1 MNGVYLTKDGI
12 EYLCQLIEQA
22 YVGKETG
29 KGLST
34 NDFTTTL
41 KQKLDGIESGAQVNK
56 VEVVKVNGVA
66 VAIVGKEVDIDLS
79 GYLRKSD
86 VPAIYRP
93 KGSCTWAQLIAK
105 TDAKVGDVYNV
116 TDKGGMNY
124 ACIVAG
130 TAGESSWDAMG
141 ITVDLT
147 PYLKKTEAQNTYAN
161 KSHSHEISGV
171 TGLQD
176 ALNGKATPE
185 DIASAL
191 EDYYDKTTADG
202 RYAAKSHNHEISGVN
217 GLQTALAGKASSSD
231 VDEKLV
237 SYLKKSDAQNTYA
250 AKSHTHEISGV
261 TGLQDALDGKLT
273 ENQLE
278 TWMAANFKP
287 MTTEEIKAAF
297 DARKS

>member
-1 MNGVYLTKDGI
+1 MTGVYLTKEGI

-22 YVGKETG
+22 YVSKETG

-79 GYLRKSD
+79 GYLKKSD

-130 TAGESSWDAMG
+130 GLGESSWDAMG
-141 ITVDLT
+141 ITVDFT
-147 PYLKKTEAQNTYAN
+147 PYLKKTEAQST
-161 KSHSHEISGV
+161 
-171 TGLQD
+171 
-176 ALNGKATPE
+176 
-185 DIASAL
+185 
-191 EDYYDKTTADG
+191 
-202 RYAAKSHNHEISGVN
+202 YAAKSHSHEISGVN
-217 GLQTALAGKASSSD
+217 GLQTALAEKASSSD
-231 VDEKLV
+231 VDKKLA
-237 SYLKKSDAQNTYA
+237 SYLKETDAQNTYA

-261 TGLQDALDGKLT
+261 NGLQTALDGKLT